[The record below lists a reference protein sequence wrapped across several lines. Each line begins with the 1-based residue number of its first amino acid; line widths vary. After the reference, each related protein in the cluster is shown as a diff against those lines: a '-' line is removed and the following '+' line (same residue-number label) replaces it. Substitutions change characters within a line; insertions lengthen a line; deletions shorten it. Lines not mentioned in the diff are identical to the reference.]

1 MTATVELTKEINAK
15 EINAKEITAME
26 AKKNLQK
33 RIEEAIRTMELLRND
48 NPNGWI
54 VESENH
60 VCVGKE
66 DGLNGTTFTVKN
78 AVANTKAIIY
88 DTKEDAEKYGFD
100 YYLID
105 GRGNPIYMKATK
117 AVDFYQR
124 EIDKANEFLM
134 FINSQPYNKL

>member
-1 MTATVELTKEINAK
+1 M
-15 EINAKEITAME
+15 
-26 AKKNLQK
+26 KNLQK
-33 RIEEAIRTMELLRND
+33 QIEEAIRTMELLKND

-66 DGLNGTTFTVKN
+66 DGLNDTTFNVKN

-105 GRGNPIYMKATK
+105 GRG
-117 AVDFYQR
+117 
-124 EIDKANEFLM
+124 IDTLGGYKHSAKEVESKLNELGIKFRNEFSDAAWVYR
-134 FINSQPYNKL
+134 FIISKDSENMKILESLKCA

>member
-1 MTATVELTKEINAK
+1 MK
-15 EINAKEITAME
+15 AM
-26 AKKNLQK
+26 KNLQK
-33 RIEEAIRTMELLRND
+33 QIEEAIRTMELLKND

-66 DGLNGTTFTVKN
+66 DGLNDTTFNVKN
-78 AVANTKAIIY
+78 TVANTKAIIY

-105 GRGNPIYMKATK
+105 GKERPIYMKTTK
-117 AVDFYQR
+117 AIEFFQR
-124 EIDKANEFLM
+124 EIDKANELLM
-134 FINSQPYNKL
+134 FINNQPYNKL

>member
-1 MTATVELTKEINAK
+1 
-15 EINAKEITAME
+15 ME
-26 AKKNLQK
+26 TMKNLQK
-33 RIEEAIRTMELLRND
+33 QIEEAIRTMELLKND

-66 DGLNGTTFTVKN
+66 DGLNGTTFNVKS

-88 DTKEDAEKYGFD
+88 DTKEDAEKYSFV
-100 YYLID
+100 YCLID

-124 EIDKANEFLM
+124 EMDKANELLK
-134 FINSQPYNKL
+134 FINNQPYNKL